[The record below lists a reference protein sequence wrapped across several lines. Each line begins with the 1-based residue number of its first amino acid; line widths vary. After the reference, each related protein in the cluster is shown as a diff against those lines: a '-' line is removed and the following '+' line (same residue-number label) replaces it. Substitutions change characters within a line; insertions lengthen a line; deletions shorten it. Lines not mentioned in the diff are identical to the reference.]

1 MQFLQEQYLFICN
14 NDISSV
20 TDLMRLHDEA
30 KQTLAEVDSRQ
41 KEIYKERYVRKRK
54 CKTVE
59 DFKEFQIWNLE
70 STNEL
75 DNIKA
80 EKKRAKSDMH
90 MADVCINEN
99 LYTAYSYVDE
109 AEELDYGAEEIVPM
123 MYNYQKRDIMEEFG
137 IVENTDRVV
146 EEQLVDV
153 IEPVLESDSLK
164 MQELGYETFE
174 PFDET
179 DKTECDVEEHDTLE
193 EVTTVP
199 ETVINESV
207 ATEDLDEH
215 LNETAEQTIEQRAE
229 EIADVVRKSYTSYD
243 RLSTMDKAR
252 IFDFRVDD
260 NRYNLQL
267 HGLVL
272 KKLGLNLYGAE
283 VYEDYQSIY
292 EEMMKKTEKQ
302 NAGNGCRYG
311 DKKWERGR

>member
-1 MQFLQEQYLFICN
+1 
-14 NDISSV
+14 
-20 TDLMRLHDEA
+20 MRLHDEA

-75 DNIKA
+75 DNLKA

-137 IVENTDRVV
+137 IVENADRVV
-146 EEQLVDV
+146 EEQPVEV
-153 IEPVLESDSLK
+153 AEPILEDEAYDIRESEYGTYAVS
-164 MQELGYETFE
+164 
-174 PFDET
+174 DET
-179 DKTECDVEEHDTLE
+179 DKREFDVEECDTFE
-193 EVTTVP
+193 AITTISETAIN
-199 ETVINESV
+199 ETVDV
-207 ATEDLDEH
+207 EDLNVH
-215 LNETAEQTIEQRAE
+215 VNATAEQTIEQRAE

-252 IFDFRVDD
+252 IFDFKVDD
-260 NRYNLQL
+260 NVIIWNCM
-267 HGLVL
+267 
-272 KKLGLNLYGAE
+272 
-283 VYEDYQSIY
+283 DW
-292 EEMMKKTEKQ
+292 
-302 NAGNGCRYG
+302 C
-311 DKKWERGR
+311 

>member
-1 MQFLQEQYLFICN
+1 MSK

-20 TDLMRLHDEA
+20 TDLIRLHDEA
-30 KQTLAEVDSRQ
+30 KQTLEEVDSRQ

-59 DFKEFQIWNLE
+59 DFKEYQIWNLE

-75 DNIKA
+75 DNLKA

-99 LYTAYSYVDE
+99 LYTAYGYVDE
-109 AEELDYGAEEIVPM
+109 AEELDYGAEEVVPM
-123 MYNYQKRDIMEEFG
+123 MYNYQKRDITEEFG

-146 EEQLVDV
+146 EEQPVDV
-153 IEPVLESDSLK
+153 AEPMLEDEAYDIQGPEYGTYAVS
-164 MQELGYETFE
+164 
-174 PFDET
+174 DET
-179 DKTECDVEEHDTLE
+179 DKREFDVEEYDMLE
-193 EVTTVP
+193 AVTTVP

-207 ATEDLDEH
+207 DSEDLNVYV
-215 LNETAEQTIEQRAE
+215 NETAEQTIEQCAD
-229 EIADVVRKSYTSYD
+229 EIAEVIRKSYTSYD
-243 RLSTMDKAR
+243 RLSIMDKAR
-252 IFDFRVDD
+252 IFKFRIDD

-272 KKLGLNLYGAE
+272 KELGLNLYGAE

-292 EEMMKKTEKQ
+292 EETMKKAEKQ
-302 NAGNGCRYG
+302 NADDGRRYG
-311 DKKWERGR
+311 DKKWKLERGR